1 MLLKEVINKV
11 DKDKKNQQDI
21 DVYDLEGLLYSE
33 FSISLS
39 LDYNKANTRVTAYWL
54 AYWYCT
60 DTWVGFRVYFLD
72 DKVLA
77 VSYQKGREWDE
88 VFTFVSKELKDEF
101 KEYILSLV
109 KVDEIEEI
117 EESYLNLE
125 QDMENGISV
134 SFASQLMGTHVF
146 YKNEL
151 CKIVYPKGIHKN
163 GKEYN
168 KIYTSKLSE
177 SEKIKI
183 ELSDGIEAI
192 VELSDCVI
200 PYNIIIG

>member
-1 MLLKEVINKV
+1 MLLKEVIAKV
-11 DKDKKNQQDI
+11 DKSKRNQQDV
-21 DVYDLEGLLYSE
+21 DVDDLEESLSNHFG
-33 FSISLS
+33 ISMS
-39 LDYNKANTRVTAYWL
+39 LDYSKGNTRVTACWL

-134 SFASQLMGTHVF
+134 SFASQLMATHVF

-177 SEKIKI
+177 SEKIKV
-183 ELSDGIEAI
+183 ELFSGVEVL
-192 VELSDCVI
+192 VELSDCVV
-200 PYNIIIG
+200 PYNIK